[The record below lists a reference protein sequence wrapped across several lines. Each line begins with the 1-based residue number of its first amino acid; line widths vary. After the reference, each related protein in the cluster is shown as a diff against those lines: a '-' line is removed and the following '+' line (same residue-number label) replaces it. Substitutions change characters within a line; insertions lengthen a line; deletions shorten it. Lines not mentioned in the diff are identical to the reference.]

1 MMALQVNT
9 AGAWKNV
16 AGFSSDCLIPA
27 QHAATVLHMISG
39 GQSKFRLMGDNGRE
53 LAHLDDIS
61 GKWKEEVNHG

>member
-1 MMALQVNT
+1 MMVLQVNT

-39 GQSKFRLMGDNGRE
+39 GQSKFRLMDDGQV
-53 LAHLDDIS
+53 LAHLDNIS
-61 GKWKEEVNHG
+61 GKWTEVRHG